1 MLNLIKLLTN
11 RIFISAILVMVQLA
25 FIIAGVFFL
34 SNKAVYMN
42 TALTIISILVV
53 FYIINKKENP
63 SYKLA
68 WIIPIL
74 IFPVFGGLFY
84 LIFGGRRVGKHLR
97 TQAIKANKDMSN
109 LLVQDPDIMKEL
121 ESTNSSVYNQISYLV
136 TPHKGS
142 GIDESASTQIYPIY
156 KNTETEYLSPGE
168 TFFEKL
174 VDELKQ
180 AKHFIYMEYF
190 IIENGFMWD
199 TILKILIQKASE
211 GVDVRII
218 YDDFGCIMKL
228 PMDYHKTLTKHG
240 IKCRKFNPIRAHLL
254 KLPVM
259 NNRDHRKITVIDG
272 YIGFTGGI
280 NLADEYMNVTHPF
293 GYWKDAAVMLK
304 GEAVWS
310 LTIMFMH
317 MWNMCGSY
325 EKFQF
330 SRYAP
335 YIYSDK
341 QFESDGYVLPY
352 SDSPMDNEI
361 QAEMVYLNMIN
372 KATRYIYISTPYLI
386 IDNELF
392 TALSLA
398 AKNGVDVRIVT
409 PHKYDKWYVHMC
421 TQANYIELVKAGV
434 KIYEYVPGFIHAKT
448 FVCDD
453 ETATIGTVNLD
464 FRSLYLHFECGTF
477 MYKSKAV
484 KQLKDD
490 YLHMLKGCMEMT
502 EERCNNVN
510 IFKRLFRGLL
520 KVFSP
525 LL

>member
-1 MLNLIKLLTN
+1 MLNLIKILTN
-11 RIFISAILVMVQLA
+11 RVIIVAVLVVIQFA

-34 SNKAVYMN
+34 SDSIYLN
-42 TALTIISILVV
+42 TSLMVISILVV
-53 FYIINKKENP
+53 IYIINKPANP

-84 LIFGGRRVGKHLR
+84 LIFGGRRVGKHLK
-97 TQAIKANKDMSN
+97 TQAIKIDKETIN
-109 LLVQDPDIMKEL
+109 LLKQDPDIMKEL
-121 ESTNSSVYNQISYLV
+121 KSSNPSAYSQASYLV
-136 TPHKGS
+136 TPHKGV
-142 GIDESASTQIYPIY
+142 GIDESSPSQIYPIY

-168 TFFEKL
+168 TFYERL
-174 VDELKQ
+174 IAELSQ

-190 IIENGFMWD
+190 IIEEGFMWD
-199 TILKILIQKASE
+199 TILNILTKKASE

-228 PMDYHKTLTKHG
+228 PMDYPKTLAKRG
-240 IKCRKFNPIRAHLL
+240 VKCRKFNPIRAHLL
-254 KLPVM
+254 KVPLM

-272 YIGFTGGI
+272 HTGFTGGI

-293 GYWKDAAVMLK
+293 GYWKDSAVMLR

-310 LTIMFMH
+310 LTVMFMQ
-317 MWNMCGSY
+317 MWNLCGPY
-325 EKFQF
+325 EKFQY

-335 YIYSDK
+335 YIHSSR
-341 QFESDGYVLPY
+341 QFKSDGYVLPY

-372 KATRYIYISTPYLI
+372 KATKYIYISTPYLI
-386 IDNELF
+386 IDNELA
-392 TALSLA
+392 TALMLA

-421 TQANYIELVKAGV
+421 TQANYTELVKAGV
-434 KIYEYVPGFIHAKT
+434 KIYEYAPGFIHSKT

-453 ETATIGTVNLD
+453 EIATIGTVNLD
-464 FRSLYLHFECGTF
+464 YRSLYLHFECGTF
-477 MYKSKAV
+477 LYKSKAV
-484 KQLKDD
+484 KQLKED
-490 YLHMLKGCMEMT
+490 YMYMLKDCIEMT
-502 EERCNNVN
+502 EAKCTNVN
-510 IFKRLFRGLL
+510 IFKRVFRSIIR
-520 KVFSP
+520 VFSP

>member
-1 MLNLIKLLTN
+1 MLNLIKVLTN
-11 RIFISAILVMVQLA
+11 RIIIIAVLVVIQLA
-25 FIIAGVFFL
+25 FIIAGVFVL
-34 SNKAVYMN
+34 SNHTLYLN
-42 TALTIISILVV
+42 TTLTVISILVV
-53 FYIINKKENP
+53 FYIINKTDNP

-74 IFPVFGGLFY
+74 IFP
-84 LIFGGRRVGKHLR
+84 IFGGRRVGKHLK
-97 TQAIKANKDMSN
+97 TQAQKINKETYS
-109 LLVQDPDIMKEL
+109 LLKQDPDIMKEL
-121 ESTNSSVYNQISYLV
+121 KSMNPSVYSQVSYLV
-136 TPHKGS
+136 TPHKGV
-142 GIDESASTQIYPIY
+142 GIDESSPSQIYPIY
-156 KNTETEYLSPGE
+156 KNTETQYLSPGE
-168 TFFEKL
+168 KFYETL
-174 VDELKQ
+174 IAELKQ

-190 IIENGFMWD
+190 IIEEGFMWD
-199 TILKILIQKASE
+199 TILDILEKKASE

-228 PMDYHKTLTKHG
+228 PMDYPKVLAKHG

-254 KLPVM
+254 KVPLM

-272 YIGFTGGI
+272 HTGFTGGI

-293 GYWKDAAVMLK
+293 GYWKDSAVMLR

-310 LTIMFMH
+310 LTVMFMQ
-317 MWNMCGSY
+317 MWNLCGTY
-325 EKFQF
+325 ENFKY

-335 YIYSDK
+335 YIHSSR
-341 QFESDGYVLPY
+341 QFKSDGYVLPY

-386 IDNELF
+386 IDNELA
-392 TALSLA
+392 TALMLA
-398 AKNGVDVRIVT
+398 AKSGVDVRIVT

-434 KIYEYVPGFIHAKT
+434 KIYEYLPGFIHSKT

-464 FRSLYLHFECGTF
+464 YRSLYLHFECGTF
-477 MYKSKAV
+477 LYKSSAV
-484 KQLKDD
+484 KQLKED
-490 YLHMLKGCMEMT
+490 YIHMLQDCMEMT
-502 EERCNNVN
+502 EEKCNSVN
-510 IFKRLFRGLL
+510 IFKRLTRGIIR
-520 KVFSP
+520 VFSP